1 MVRSLLEDRFKMRVH
16 RQTKDV
22 AVYALV
28 VAQNG
33 PRMTKVTE
41 SVKDPGVGFTING
54 RPMRGAPSAG
64 YSMEALAGL
73 LGNAVNADRPVVDRT
88 GLEGPYKI
96 KVNVNIGLDDN
107 TDLAAAAR
115 QLGLRVESR
124 KEPFDMIVLDSI
136 AMPDPN

>member
-22 AVYALV
+22 AVYALL

-41 SVKDPGVGFTING
+41 GITDPGVGFTING
-54 RPMRGAPSAG
+54 RPMQGHSAG

-88 GLEGPYKI
+88 GLEGLYKI
-96 KVNVNIGLDDN
+96 KVNVNIGVDDN
-107 TDLAAAAR
+107 TDLVAAAR

-124 KEPFDMIVLDSI
+124 KEAFDMIVLDSI